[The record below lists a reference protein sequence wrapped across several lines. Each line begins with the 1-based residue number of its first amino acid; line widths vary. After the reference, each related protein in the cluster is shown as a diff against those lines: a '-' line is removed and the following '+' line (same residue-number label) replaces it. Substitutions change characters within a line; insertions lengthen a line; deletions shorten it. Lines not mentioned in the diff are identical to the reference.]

1 MKYVLR
7 RVWKLFR
14 VWNLSVW
21 ILKCPGGST
30 PRQTYSPPAAG
41 VYNVVGNPPHHRPT
55 IPSCHRASIPPARS
69 GYCPG
74 NFPRFVRPG
83 RDAREC
89 LKTPAGG
96 PSQVAHRGGPL
107 APPGG
112 PVGVPAPRPAEHT
125 PAAPHTTQ
133 ITRDTGIFPD
143 IIKYFVHF
151 VCSVWHN
158 AQSRIKTCNQTKY
171 KLKISILLTSYF
183 NIFLY
188 FNIFFII

>member
-1 MKYVLR
+1 M
-7 RVWKLFR
+7 
-14 VWNLSVW
+14 LSV
-21 ILKCPGGST
+21 IRRT
-30 PRQTYSPPAAG
+30 IARQFRPVTELRSPP
-41 VYNVVGNPPHHRPT
+41 
-55 IPSCHRASIPPARS
+55 SRS

-158 AQSRIKTCNQTKY
+158 AQSRNKTCNQTKY
-171 KLKISILLTSYF
+171 KLKICILLTSYF